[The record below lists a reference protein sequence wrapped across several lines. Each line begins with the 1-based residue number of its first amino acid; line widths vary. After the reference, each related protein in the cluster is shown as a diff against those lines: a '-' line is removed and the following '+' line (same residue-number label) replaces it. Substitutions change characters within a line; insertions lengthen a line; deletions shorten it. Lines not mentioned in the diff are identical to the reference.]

1 MLGGALCVVDGH
13 DLPVCAHVPYRPRP
27 TGRGATVVVGVGKR
41 SKERGGEVDFG
52 SRRLTLKDN
61 FGHLVRRLDVD
72 KINYMSCLDYRAH
85 GNSYA
90 NEVKF
95 FCYENIIITK
105 KYLLAWTRTAYS
117 SVLRS
122 EGLQYV
128 EDMVYVVTDGSWLSI
143 CTRALFALT

>member
-1 MLGGALCVVDGH
+1 M
-13 DLPVCAHVPYRPRP
+13 
-27 TGRGATVVVGVGKR
+27 GVGKR

-61 FGHLVRRLDVD
+61 FGQLVRRLDVD
-72 KINYMSCLDYRAH
+72 KIYYMSCLDYRAH

-105 KYLLAWTRTAYS
+105 KDLLAWTRTAYS